1 MDEQPAVAQLRELI
15 KKASLSLSKISAGRA
30 AEPLKDGGWSRK
42 QVLGHIIDSASNNH
56 QRFVR
61 ASIQPELVWPN
72 YEQESWV
79 KANGYDAAPWDE
91 LVQFWTLYNLHLL
104 RVISRIP
111 EEKTSTVCR
120 LGNES
125 PMTLAE
131 LIASYIKHLEHHLNQ
146 ILA

>member
-1 MDEQPAVAQLRELI
+1 MDQQPAVARLRELI
-15 KKASLSLSKISAGRA
+15 TKASPALSSIADDRA
-30 AEPLKDGGWSRK
+30 AVPMKDGGWSRK
-42 QVLGHIIDSASNNH
+42 QLLGHIIDSASNNH

-79 KANGYDAAPWDE
+79 ATQGYDAAPWSE
-91 LVQFWTLYNLHLL
+91 LVQFWTLYNMHLL

-111 EEKTSTVCR
+111 EEKTSTTCR
-120 LGNES
+120 IGNES

-131 LIASYIKHLEHHLNQ
+131 LIASYIKHLEHHLDQ